1 MATDPFVIGALVQAD
16 KASAQA
22 DVDRWLVVREVDAAA
37 PHTKASLVVVDK
49 SLDILRRIA
58 AAPLRTMQSL
68 VLLAWHSGLL
78 YTWLFTTAL
87 VFSSCS
93 TSFTIPLEARWVE
106 NRQTNSSQWWAS
118 CRYVDVNAI
127 VVP

>member
-1 MATDPFVIGALVQAD
+1 MLQKGLDKNYCYLV
-16 KASAQA
+16 
-22 DVDRWLVVREVDAAA
+22 L
-37 PHTKASLVVVDK
+37 SLAVVDK

-78 YTWLFTTAL
+78 YTRLFNTAL

-106 NRQTNSSQWWAS
+106 RRQTNSSQWWAS